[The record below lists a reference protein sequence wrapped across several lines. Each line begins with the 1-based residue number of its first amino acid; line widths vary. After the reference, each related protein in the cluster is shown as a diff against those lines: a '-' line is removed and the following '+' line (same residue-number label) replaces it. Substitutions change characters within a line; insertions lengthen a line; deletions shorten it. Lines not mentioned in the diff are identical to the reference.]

1 MGMQANYNPK
11 ESEKKWAQYWEKEQ
25 IFKFDLNSEKPLYV
39 IDTPPPT
46 VSGLIHVG
54 HAFSYAQAEFIARY
68 KRMKGF
74 NVFYPFGF
82 DDNGLPTEK
91 FVERER
97 KIKATEM
104 PRKDFVKLCLEETAK
119 AEKEFRK
126 TWNSIGISCDWS
138 QFYSTISP
146 EVQRLSQHSFIE
158 LYEKGREYRKEAVT
172 LWCPE
177 CRTAISQVELE
188 DKELSSKF
196 NDVLFGIEGTKEKII
211 ISTTRPELLS
221 ACVAVLVHP
230 DEPKTKKLIG
240 KKALVPLFNYL
251 VPIIADQRV
260 DPKKG
265 SGIVMCC
272 TFGDTVD
279 IEWWKAYGL
288 PLKIVINPDGK
299 LNEKAGRFAGKKLN
313 EAREAILQEL
323 KKEGLLK
330 EQKSIS
336 HTVNVHDRCGTEIEF
351 LVSKQWFIKYLDLKQ
366 EFLEAGKKIRWFP
379 EHMKHRYDNWIKG
392 LQWDWCISRQR
403 YYGVPFPV
411 WYCKKCNEI
420 ILADKKSLPVD
431 PLIDKPKKPCPKCNG
446 TKFEP
451 EKDVLDTWATSSLT
465 PLIISEWQRDEKK
478 FKKLFPNTLRPQA
491 HDIITFWAFN
501 TIVKSLLHTGKVPWK
516 DIMISGWCLDPKG
529 KKMSKSKGN
538 AITPTEIIEK
548 YSADALRFWAS
559 SINLGQDAPFMEKDV
574 ATGQKFVTKLWNAS
588 KFSLQNLS
596 DYKGEKPKKLEAID
610 AWLIHN
616 LNLVVKEITE
626 HFDAYEYGKA
636 KAILENFFWHSFCDY
651 YLEIIKDRLY
661 NSGKKGKEGKISAQY
676 ALNEALL
683 SVLKCF
689 APFMPFISEEIYQM
703 YYAKKEGKKSIHLSS
718 FPEFRKEFLDE
729 KNFSLGEK
737 AVELIGKVRQ
747 EKARNQKSM
756 KAEVILSV
764 EEKLLEELKPALED
778 IKAVCNA
785 KEIRKGKEFRVEFS

>member
-1 MGMQANYNPK
+1 MEIQANYNPK
-11 ESEKKWAQYWEKEQ
+11 ESEKKWAEYWEKEK
-25 IFKFDLNSEKPLYV
+25 IFKFDLNSNKPLYV

-54 HAFSYAQAEFIARY
+54 HAFSYSQAEFIARY

-97 KIKATEM
+97 KVKATEM
-104 PRKDFVKLCLEETAK
+104 PRKDFVKLCLEETSK

-126 TWNSIGISCDWS
+126 IWNSIGISCDWS

-146 EVQRLSQHSFIE
+146 EVQRLSQYSFIE

-172 LWCPE
+172 LWCHE

-221 ACVAVLVHP
+221 ACVAVFVHP
-230 DEPKTKKLIG
+230 EEEKTKKLIG
-240 KKALVPLFNYL
+240 KKAIVPLFNYS
-251 VPIIADQRV
+251 VPILADQRV

-279 IEWWKAYGL
+279 IEWWKAFSL
-288 PLKIVINPDGK
+288 PLKIVINTDGK
-299 LNEKAGRFAGKKLN
+299 LNEKAGKFAGMKLN
-313 EAREAILQEL
+313 KAREKIIEEL

-330 EQKSIS
+330 EQKNIS

-351 LVSKQWFIKYLDLKQ
+351 LVSKQWFIKYLDLKE

-411 WYCKKCNEI
+411 WYCKKCGEI
-420 ILADKKSLPVD
+420 ILADKNDLPID
-431 PLIDKPKKPCPKCNG
+431 PLTDKPKKPCPKCKS
-446 TKFEP
+446 TEFEP

-465 PLIISEWQRDEKK
+465 PLIISEWQKDEKK

-516 DIMISGWCLDPKG
+516 DIMISGWGLDPKG

-538 AITPTEIIEK
+538 VITPTQIIEK

-574 ATGQKFVTKLWNAS
+574 QTGQKFVTKLWNAS
-588 KFSLQNLS
+588 KFSLQKLS
-596 DYKGEKPKKLEAID
+596 DFKGEKPKKLEAID
-610 AWLIHN
+610 AWLLHN

-636 KAILENFFWHSFCDY
+636 KALLENFFWHSFCDY

-661 NSGKKGKEGKISAQY
+661 NSEKRGREAKISAQY
-676 ALNEALL
+676 SLDNALL
-683 SVLKCF
+683 SILKCF

-703 YYAKKEGKKSIHLSS
+703 HYAKKEVKKSIHLSS
-718 FPEFRKEFLDE
+718 FPEFRKEFE
-729 KNFSLGEK
+729 AQKEFELGEK
-737 AVELIGKVRQ
+737 AIELIGKVRQ
-747 EKARNQKSM
+747 EKAKNQKSM
-756 KAEVILSV
+756 KAEVILSM
-764 EEKLLEELKPALED
+764 EEELLQQLKPALED

-785 KEIRKGKEFRVEFS
+785 KEIRKGKEFKVEFC